1 MRGLIFCFIFS
12 GCVTHSP
19 DPVKTDWEA
28 VYEHEL
34 EVAKENEDL
43 QAWMFFWPEY
53 LKERE
58 RKRIANKENE
68 NN

>member
-1 MRGLIFCFIFS
+1 VRGLIFCFIFS

-58 RKRIANKENE
+58 RKREEKKKL
-68 NN
+68 NNY

>member
-1 MRGLIFCFIFS
+1 MYLTNVRGFIFCFILS
-12 GCVTHSP
+12 GCVVHSP
-19 DPVKTDWEA
+19 DSVKTDWEA

-34 EVAKENEDL
+34 EVAKKNEDL

-58 RKRIANKENE
+58 RKRENK
-68 NN
+68 